1 MKLRSERF
9 RDQKELPLER
19 AVWWINWVLRNPK
32 PDHIQSPTMK
42 LGFIKSN
49 NYDLLFVFILLIS
62 FVIYILNKIVSLLL
76 LFVYKQ
82 SQHKIKIN

>member
-76 LFVYKQ
+76 FVYKQ